1 MKSQK
6 GFISSIGDDFPSL
19 IPIFLG
25 LLIFFSVFLSSY
37 NTYKVNTTNFSLQQQ
52 AISVTGIM
60 RTEPVISDYNS
71 FVSICNKVNTN
82 KKWVA
87 FLTDLDMNVSKQKAL
102 PLDKDKLY
110 NNYIIKNNDSR
121 IYNCPNDNWDDLEL
135 KNNLKKIIYMFPIDL
150 DRNNFSVPVKL
161 FVIVW
166 GN

>member
-25 LLIFFSVFLSSY
+25 LLIFFSVFLSTY
-37 NTYKVNTTNFSLQQQ
+37 NTYKTNTTAFSLQQQ
-52 AISVTGIM
+52 AISVATIM
-60 RTEPVISDYNS
+60 KTEPVISDYNS
-71 FVSICNKVNTN
+71 FTDICDKVNTN

-87 FLTDLDMNVSKQKAL
+87 FLTDLDMNVSKQKFL
-102 PLDKDKLY
+102 PLDKQELY
-110 NNYIIKNNDSR
+110 NNYIIKNDDSTK
-121 IYNCPNDNWDDLEL
+121 YNCPNDNWDDLKL
-135 KNNLKKIIYMFPIDL
+135 KNNTKKIIYMFPIDL

-166 GN
+166 E